1 MKTMRTFNDAKAM
14 AKALRAS
21 LEKKSVSITH
31 SESLELVAAQFGFA
45 NWNILA
51 AKLGEHDDT
60 IAFQAPI
67 PIMRIFAVD
76 KAMEFY
82 QDFLGFVLDWEHRF
96 GDGFPLYAQISR
108 GSLKL
113 HLSEHHGDATPGSKV
128 FIPMTGIRAFHRELS
143 AKHYAYAKPGLEEAF
158 WGALTVEVADPFGN
172 RLLFSEDIKEK

>member
-1 MKTMRTFNDAKAM
+1 MRTFNDAKAM
-14 AKALRAS
+14 AKTLRER
-21 LEKKSVSITH
+21 LEKKSVSMTH

-45 NWNILA
+45 NWNTLA
-51 AKLGEHDDT
+51 AKIVGDGTVD
-60 IAFQAPI
+60 FGAPI
-67 PIMRIFAVD
+67 PIIRIFAVD

-82 QDFLGFVLDWEHRF
+82 QGFLGFTTDWEHRF
-96 GDGFPLYAQISR
+96 GDGFPLYTQISR

-143 AKHYAYAKPGLEEAF
+143 GKHYAYAKPGLEEAF

-172 RLLFSEDIKEK
+172 RLMFNEDSTEK

>member
-1 MKTMRTFNDAKAM
+1 MRTYDDAKAM
-14 AKALRAS
+14 AKSLREG
-21 LEKKSVSITH
+21 LQKKSVSITH

-51 AKLGEHDDT
+51 ARITGDDT
-60 IAFQAPI
+60 IGFQAPI
-67 PIMRIFAVD
+67 PIIRIFAVD

-82 QDFLGFVLDWEHRF
+82 QGFLGFALDWEHRF
-96 GDGFPLYAQISR
+96 GEGFPLYAQVSR

-128 FIPMTGIRAFHRELS
+128 FIPMSGIKALHRELS
-143 AKHYAYAKPGLEEAF
+143 GKHYAYAKPGLEEAF